1 MDSDKHF
8 EKSIYAPFSGPL
20 FFFFFFRILLPRKSL
35 FFSRLKD
42 THQTLY
48 NTKFCVQRSSASS
61 VIC

>member
-20 FFFFFFRILLPRKSL
+20 FFFRILLSRKSL